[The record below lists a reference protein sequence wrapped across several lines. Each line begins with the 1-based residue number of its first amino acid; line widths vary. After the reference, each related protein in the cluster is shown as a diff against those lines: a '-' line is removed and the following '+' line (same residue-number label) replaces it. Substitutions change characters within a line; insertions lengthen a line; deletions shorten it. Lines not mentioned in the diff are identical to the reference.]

1 MKPDCH
7 PWHKDSLEQERLKLQ
22 YMYEYDIY
30 SILADKMGVMDDEIK
45 VGVRSNEKKNRVREI
60 IERDSYV

>member
-1 MKPDCH
+1 M
-7 PWHKDSLEQERLKLQ
+7 Q